1 MRCTGPLGSFPS
13 LLGAGA
19 AALSSGAAGA
29 PAGGAAIV
37 AACRSGNSYT
47 TVPVPCR
54 TFFAAL
60 PSRHQRCRTVL
71 SRLCLLCASACCAR
85 SEHRQRIELG
95 VSLSLSCSSAP
106 NCFGLRQLSTAI
118 PARTKRRLLPR
129 AKRDVHRKLA
139 CVAQRASLGHSRAR
153 CFTRQA
159 HGMG

>member
-37 AACRSGNSYT
+37 AASRSGNSYT

-85 SEHRQRIELG
+85 SEHRQRTELG
-95 VSLSLSCSSAP
+95 VSLSLAPPHQLFWIASAFHHP
-106 NCFGLRQLSTAI
+106 Y
-118 PARTKRRLLPR
+118 PRTKPRLLPR
-129 AKRDVHRKLA
+129 GAKRDVHRE
-139 CVAQRASLGHSRAR
+139 LGMCGTAGFAR
-153 CFTRQA
+153 SQPR
-159 HGMG
+159 